1 MLMSEQLGRQ
11 GVPVA
16 LVVLFDGTQ
25 PATVGENV
33 ARVMNIT
40 QRVAITAGPGFH
52 GELETIN
59 ESGDANVSHTTIDKS
74 PRLAGGGHRQDQDG
88 SRSRRAGGTGER
100 ANCDPPVERPDKP
113 ESRL

>member
-1 MLMSEQLGRQ
+1 MLMSEAAGPQ

-40 QRVAITAGPGFH
+40 QRVAITAVPDSMRVGNNQRERGR
-52 GELETIN
+52 E
-59 ESGDANVSHTTIDKS
+59 
-74 PRLAGGGHRQDQDG
+74 RLAHHHRQIAAPAGGGHRQDQDG

-100 ANCDPPVERPDKP
+100 ANANPPVERPDKP